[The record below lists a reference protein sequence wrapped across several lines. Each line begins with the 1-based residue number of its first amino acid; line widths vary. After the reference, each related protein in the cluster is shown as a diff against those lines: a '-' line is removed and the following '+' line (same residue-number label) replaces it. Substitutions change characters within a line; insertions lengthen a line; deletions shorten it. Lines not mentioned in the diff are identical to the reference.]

1 MSMIS
6 ASRSALASVEE
17 KVYGFQTSLSVYI
30 GLVRASIQD
39 KYPLLQKH
47 ALLALFAAFGVVVFV
62 QALILVIT
70 FFTKVIS
77 VAWLI
82 PALFAGLLSNLP
94 ILNKWG

>member
-17 KVYGFQTSLSVYI
+17 KVYGFQTSLSVYV

-47 ALLALFAAFGVVVFV
+47 ALLALFVAFGVVVFV
-62 QALILVIT
+62 QTLILVIT
-70 FFTKVIS
+70 FFTKT
-77 VAWLI
+77 
-82 PALFAGLLSNLP
+82 FAILAMVFAVFGSLLAYVP
-94 ILNKWG
+94 ILNKWV